1 MSPEANKLVEDFDS
15 SAGQYCWQMDQGH
28 NESAI
33 NDAILNYNT
42 DKEALLAYI
51 QSLEDKLV
59 VPEGFKI
66 VPIEPTE
73 EMIQTSCLAQ
83 STVKYDSYEAWADG
97 LSNGIVEM
105 IRKFEDNSYRTMVGA
120 YKHEV

>member
-1 MSPEANKLVEDFDS
+1 MTEYGAHVFNTFDDAAKQWVHVEDLVGDPDREMHEAN
-15 SAGQYCWQMDQGH
+15 
-28 NESAI
+28 
-33 NDAILNYNT
+33 YNNS
-42 DKEALLAYI
+42 KEGLAAYI

-59 VPEGFKI
+59 PEGFKV

-83 STVKYDSYEAWADG
+83 SSVKYNTYEEWADG

-105 IRKFEDNSYRTMVGA
+105 IRKFENNSYRTMVGA
-120 YKHEV
+120 YRHEV